1 MAALLAPALQ
11 GLTAT
16 RRTHAHAK
24 AVCFRPPSPVRL
36 VGAFQKP
43 CSLSDSVG
51 EAQIF
56 KITVD
61 LTQVKTEWT

>member
-16 RRTHAHAK
+16 WRTHAHAK
-24 AVCFRPPSPVRL
+24 TMCFGTPPSVRL

-43 CSLSDSVG
+43 CSLVRFGGRSPN
-51 EAQIF
+51 F
-56 KITVD
+56 
-61 LTQVKTEWT
+61 